1 MKKLLRVLL
10 SLIIL
15 YFLLKL
21 GIKHFGNGHTIS
33 YKVDKFDVTETLSI
47 NNKNEVDNY
56 YIEIKNKDFEIG
68 VQILND
74 FGKAKKILTSVKFE
88 RINNQICILPIFRGG
103 KILTDIMC
111 LNDNIISNYSSLKG
125 TSNELDNFAHKM
137 KEYGYNLKQYENNL
151 KKYHQIKTLKLFN
164 DNIVNNHFIA
174 LNDYRGVKIISYK
187 NELFNEINIFDKDI
201 YDVSLA
207 QGIKNKYVIFNYN
220 NKYEFTNFY
229 IIDIINN
236 KTKKMKIKDKMS
248 YNSKIIGSVDDSVY
262 IIDYDNK
269 KEYEIN
275 TKKESIKE
283 IGNKDIGYKIYNCFK
298 QEEVSSQEILS
309 KDYLIPT
316 CSEVKTNNDYERI
329 DLVGGS
335 NSGYYYYYQNT
346 IDGYKVYR
354 ANVQNKKQKL
364 YITTLDNIDNIQYS
378 KEYIY
383 YIKNNQ
389 INYYSDYTGIRT
401 LMENSEFEFNDSLN
415 YHLYAKES

>member
-1 MKKLLRVLL
+1 
-10 SLIIL
+10 
-15 YFLLKL
+15 
-21 GIKHFGNGHTIS
+21 
-33 YKVDKFDVTETLSI
+33 
-47 NNKNEVDNY
+47 
-56 YIEIKNKDFEIG
+56 
-68 VQILND
+68 
-74 FGKAKKILTSVKFE
+74 
-88 RINNQICILPIFRGG
+88 
-103 KILTDIMC
+103 
-111 LNDNIISNYSSLKG
+111 
-125 TSNELDNFAHKM
+125 
-137 KEYGYNLKQYENNL
+137 
-151 KKYHQIKTLKLFN
+151 
-164 DNIVNNHFIA
+164 
-174 LNDYRGVKIISYK
+174 
-187 NELFNEINIFDKDI
+187 
-201 YDVSLA
+201 
-207 QGIKNKYVIFNYN
+207 
-220 NKYEFTNFY
+220 
-229 IIDIINN
+229 
-236 KTKKMKIKDKMS
+236 MKIKDKIS

-298 QEEVSSQEILS
+298 QEDVSSQEILS

-364 YITTLDNIDNIQYS
+364 YITTLDNINNIQYS